1 MAFLTYT
8 FRSEVLDLNVSVNVI
23 LPEPIHKKEKLK
35 TLYLLHGYIGDHT
48 DWVRFSSP
56 ERFNWPYRY
65 AIIMPAVQNS
75 YYTDTTYGHKYLTY
89 ITEELP
95 RVMEHTFPLST
106 KGEDRFIGG
115 LSMGG
120 YGALKA
126 AFLFPKRYKKAFSLS
141 GALNI
146 NHIREITR
154 NTGRK
159 ITFDSVFGK
168 GLVEQTKHDL
178 FKLVQKNIDKGM
190 TLPDLYIACGTEDF
204 LYESNVLMHD
214 YLDQH
219 HIKHEF
225 VTEPGVHDWDFWDKF
240 LYRSF
245 LWMAK

>member
-1 MAFLTYT
+1 
-8 FRSEVLDLNVSVNVI
+8 
-23 LPEPIHKKEKLK
+23 
-35 TLYLLHGYIGDHT
+35 LYLLHGYIGDHT

-75 YYTDTTYGHKYLTY
+75 YYTDTTYGQKYLTF

-95 RVMEHTFPLST
+95 AVMENTFPLST
-106 KGEDRFIGG
+106 KREDRFIGG

-126 AFLFPKRYKKAFSLS
+126 AFLYPKRYSKVFSLS
-141 GALNI
+141 GATDI

-159 ITFDSVFGK
+159 VSFDAVFGK
-168 GLVEQTKHDL
+168 GQVMQTKHDL
-178 FKLVQKNIDKGM
+178 FYLAQKNSDKGIEF
-190 TLPDLYIACGTEDF
+190 PEIYIACGTEDF
-204 LYESNVLMHD
+204 LYDSNLKMHAFFNT
-214 YLDQH
+214 H

-225 VTEPGVHDWDFWDKF
+225 IAEPGVHDWEFWDKF
-240 LYRSF
+240 LYLSF
-245 LWMAK
+245 LWMAKK